1 VYGLAAYSVAQRRT
15 EIGIRMALG
24 ATAGRV
30 LRLLFS
36 QTGKAVL
43 GGLAVGAV
51 CAAWAAR
58 FAESLF
64 YGMSSG
70 SLWVYA
76 AAAAMLLAA
85 GALAIAGPSLRAAH
99 LDPAETLRSE

>member
-1 VYGLAAYSVAQRRT
+1 
-15 EIGIRMALG
+15 
-24 ATAGRV
+24 
-30 LRLLFS
+30 
-36 QTGKAVL
+36 
-43 GGLAVGAV
+43 
-51 CAAWAAR
+51 
-58 FAESLF
+58 
-64 YGMSSG
+64 MSSG